1 VREISSKRKL
11 SAHASRKRL
20 ANEPVPIRISA
31 RTRNLILVAL
41 ASVVMLIAWAVP
53 FALVVLLLG
62 FALALLLSF
71 PVRWFSAIMPRELAT
86 LLSVLILMGL
96 FVLVMLFLVPLI
108 FDQATELVQN
118 LPVLARSLENY
129 LAGAL
134 EPLRER
140 GIVTGKR
147 HEIISRLGESLS
159 GNLNTVVHNTL
170 GGALQFVYQT
180 LTFATTLFGAAFI
193 GISLLAGARN
203 LEASYLAMVPKR
215 YRRDARQLWDDLAHT
230 LSRYVGGLGLILLI
244 QGAISAM
251 ALYIIGVPYAL
262 ALGAWVS
269 VTALIPYLGAWL
281 GAIPA
286 IVVAF
291 SVSWSAVMLT
301 AVIFLAIQQLEG
313 NVLTPKIQ
321 GENLDVPAIIVFLA
335 VIVGGGLAG
344 LLGVIFAVPIVATVK
359 VLFDFFRA
367 RLTTVK

>member
-1 VREISSKRKL
+1 
-11 SAHASRKRL
+11 
-20 ANEPVPIRISA
+20 
-31 RTRNLILVAL
+31 
-41 ASVVMLIAWAVP
+41 
-53 FALVVLLLG
+53 
-62 FALALLLSF
+62 
-71 PVRWFSAIMPRELAT
+71 
-86 LLSVLILMGL
+86 MGL
-96 FVLVMLFLVPLI
+96 FVLAMLFLVPLI
-108 FDQATELVQN
+108 FDQTTELVQN

-180 LTFATTLFGAAFI
+180 LTFVTTLFGAAFI

-203 LEASYLAMVPKR
+203 LKASYLAMVPKR
-215 YRRDARQLWDDLAHT
+215 YRRDARHLWDDLAHT